1 MTRPS
6 LNSTPSSSTHN
17 STPSSSSGATSAGST
32 HDSPAST
39 THPSTPSSA
48 LPHLPN
54 VEMPHVPALPP
65 ELIGEKDVPLI
76 RIIIKNGSLHP
87 SDICVRKMTDTFK
100 KGMIL
105 EGYHWKFVKKRYKA
119 LMHDLL
125 TEGERPIYV
134 TEEAWHRYVEYWES
148 DDFKARSKI
157 ASSNWRSEKGEPGTG
172 MSKHTGGSIH
182 LLVHEER
189 LSKELGRDCTTL
201 ELYLHVH
208 TKKHDVNKTFIE
220 VRGIED
226 KESSR
231 YNITT

>member
-17 STPSSSSGATSAGST
+17 STPSSSSGATSAGAT

-48 LPHLPN
+48 PPHLPN

-76 RIIIKNGSLHP
+76 RIIIKNGRHDSGRVPLE
-87 SDICVRKMTDTFK
+87 ICTAISERQ
-100 KGMIL
+100 IL
-105 EGYHWKFVKKRYKA
+105 GEMEGYFDWDPKIATLIMAAYESKVKERYKA

-134 TEEAWHRYVEYWES
+134 TEEAWRRYVEY
-148 DDFKARSKI
+148 
-157 ASSNWRSEKGEPGTG
+157 
-172 MSKHTGGSIH
+172 
-182 LLVHEER
+182 
-189 LSKELGRDCTTL
+189 
-201 ELYLHVH
+201 
-208 TKKHDVNKTFIE
+208 
-220 VRGIED
+220 
-226 KESSR
+226 
-231 YNITT
+231 